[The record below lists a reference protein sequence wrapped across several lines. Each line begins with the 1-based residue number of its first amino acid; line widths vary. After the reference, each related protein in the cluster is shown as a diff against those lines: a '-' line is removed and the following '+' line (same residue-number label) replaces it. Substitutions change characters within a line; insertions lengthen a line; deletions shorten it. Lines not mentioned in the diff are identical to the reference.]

1 MIFEKYPVENLFR
14 TPWEYA
20 SALICAGAALCLMVF
35 PSVFML
41 PWPALALCVT
51 ALSLLAWR
59 RWCEARYLSRFQ
71 RNLKR
76 LPEYEMTS
84 EEIPFKKERLFIG
97 LGFYWTQ
104 EHVQRLFMSRHPS
117 NKHLKARNERYQRVR
132 DRELAKPAALL
143 SRLTAL
149 KRWDI
154 EHLTPLVSNRRW
166 SIPPW
171 ALRLGMHNPVAPLP
185 PVGGDPA
192 IHGVELGERPIWMD
206 LLERVG
212 HTLVFGTTRVGKTRL
227 CEILVAQDIRRG
239 EVVIVFDPKG
249 DIQLCKRCFAEAKR
263 AGREDNFWFFHLGF
277 PELSDMYS
285 PIGNFSRITEVA
297 TRIANQLPS
306 EGQSAAFRDFVWRF
320 VNVMARAGNALGDK
334 MSYAWLYKNAVEVD
348 SICRRYLEFWL
359 DRDAPDWRN
368 SFMPER
374 YAEEVKALAK
384 KTNRAPALLA
394 LGIHIGKLELNDGIG
409 VGVLS
414 ILNNDRT
421 YFEKLVS
428 SLYPLLEKVTTGD
441 ISELLSPFESS
452 GAGKNK
458 RRIFDWKTIID
469 TGGIIYIGLDA
480 LSDFE
485 VSGAVG
491 NAMFA
496 DLTSTAGRM
505 YKFGGG
511 YGQSVRAARKKIN
524 VHADEMNELMGD
536 EFIPLLNKG
545 GGADFQVTAYTQ
557 TSADVEARL
566 GNKPKADQAFGNFNT
581 LIMLRVKNI
590 ATAEILTNQ
599 LPMVE
604 VVSSTL
610 VSGSSDIGNPDDFA
624 DFGANTQDRTSTRA
638 VPMLEPADLVSLPKG
653 QAFALI
659 EGGQLVKLRLPLPTN
674 DALDPCWPSSMED
687 IFHQMQAKYNST
699 QATVLTVEGLAHG
712 R

>member
-1 MIFEKYPVENLFR
+1 MFSSANA
-14 TPWEYA
+14 A
-20 SALICAGAALCLMVF
+20 SPKQNVQVDLI
-35 PSVFML
+35 
-41 PWPALALCVT
+41 
-51 ALSLLAWR
+51 
-59 RWCEARYLSRFQ
+59 
-71 RNLKR
+71 N
-76 LPEYEMTS
+76 
-84 EEIPFKKERLFIG
+84 
-97 LGFYWTQ
+97 
-104 EHVQRLFMSRHPS
+104 
-117 NKHLKARNERYQRVR
+117 
-132 DRELAKPAALL
+132 
-143 SRLTAL
+143 
-149 KRWDI
+149 
-154 EHLTPLVSNRRW
+154 
-166 SIPPW
+166 
-171 ALRLGMHNPVAPLP
+171 
-185 PVGGDPA
+185 
-192 IHGVELGERPIWMD
+192 
-206 LLERVG
+206 
-212 HTLVFGTTRVGKTRL
+212 
-227 CEILVAQDIRRG
+227 
-239 EVVIVFDPKG
+239 
-249 DIQLCKRCFAEAKR
+249 
-263 AGREDNFWFFHLGF
+263 WFFHLGF

-348 SICRRYLEFWL
+348 SICKRYLEFWL
-359 DRDAPDWRN
+359 DRDAPGWRD

-374 YAEEVKALAK
+374 YAEDVKKLAK
-384 KTNRAPALLA
+384 KTNRAEALIA
-394 LGIHIGKLELNDGIG
+394 LGIHVGKLELEDGIG
-409 VGVLS
+409 VGILS

-441 ISELLSPFESS
+441 IAELLSPFDS
-452 GAGKNK
+452 AGSATGNRSK

-511 YGQSVRAARKKIN
+511 YGQSVAAKRRKIN

-566 GNKPKADQAFGNFNT
+566 GSRPKADQVFGNFNT

-590 ATAEILTNQ
+590 ATAEILTSQ
-599 LPMVE
+599 LAEVE
-604 VVSSTL
+604 IVNSTL
-610 VSGSSDIGNPDDFA
+610 VSGSSDVGNPEDFA

-638 VPMLEPADLVSLPKG
+638 VPMLAPADLVALPKG

-659 EGGQLVKLRLPLPTN
+659 EGGQLVKLRLPLPTS
-674 DALDPCWPSSMED
+674 DDRDVCWPSSMEHV
-687 IFHQMQAKYNST
+687 FAQMQSKYDSFV
-699 QATVLTVEGLAHG
+699 ATTLTVEGM
-712 R
+712 